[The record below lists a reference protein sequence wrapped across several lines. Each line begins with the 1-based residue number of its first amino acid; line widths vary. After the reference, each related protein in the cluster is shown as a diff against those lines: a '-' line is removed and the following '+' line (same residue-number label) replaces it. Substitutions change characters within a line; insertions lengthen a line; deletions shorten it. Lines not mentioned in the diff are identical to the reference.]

1 MPSFDYYYSFR
12 SPYSYLAI
20 RPITKLVETLDVEVN
35 IRVVLPIAVRIP
47 GFFKQVNPLWPPY
60 LARDTYRIAEM
71 TGTPYGWPRPDPIV
85 MDISTGEVATEQPY
99 IYRVSRMGTLA
110 AEAGKGLA
118 YLQEAAPVIW
128 SGKQVDWH
136 KDGHLEAAAMRAG
149 LDAEALEAKAVS
161 EADRLDAVITANE
174 AAQKAA
180 GHWGVPLFVF
190 DGECFFGQDRIDM
203 LEWRMRQKGVK
214 ER

>member
-20 RPITKLVETLDVEVN
+20 RPITALVEALDVEVN
-35 IRVVLPIAVRIP
+35 VRVVLPIAVRIP

-71 TGTPYGWPRPDPIV
+71 SGTPYGWPRPDPIV
-85 MDISTGEVATEQPY
+85 MDISKGDVATEQPY
-99 IYRVSRMGTLA
+99 IYRVSRLGVLA

-118 YLQEAAPVIW
+118 YLQEAGPVIW
-128 SGKQVDWH
+128 SGQQVDWH
-136 KDGHLEAAAMRAG
+136 KDGHLEAAATRAG
-149 LDAEALEAKAVS
+149 LDAEALEARAVS

-203 LEWRMRQKGVK
+203 LAWRMRQKGVK
-214 ER
+214 PR